1 MRIFEANVTERE
13 EYLVDLKLPDGL
25 TVDDAK
31 RLFHEMC
38 LVRRFDE
45 TVRDL
50 WKAGV
55 IYGVAHAYIG
65 EEAVAAGACAAIKPD
80 DIITSTHRGHGHTIG
95 KGADVKRMMAELLGK
110 YEGYNHGKGG
120 SMHIAD
126 VKNGM
131 LGATGIV
138 GSSLPIAVGAA
149 YAANYYENGKVVLC
163 FHGDGATNQGVWHEA
178 LNMAAAWNL
187 PVVFIIENNGMAIS
201 TEITST
207 TKEHALYKRAMA
219 YGIPAILVDGLN
231 VFDVYSAVREAVS
244 RARSGQGPTLI
255 EARCIRFMGHF
266 VADDQPYRDLKK
278 VNALWEK
285 EPLIRMEQ
293 FLVGNGIASKE
304 EVDKIRN
311 HASKEIEKAVE
322 YAKNECTEPSMD
334 LLYTDLYANGEI
346 IK

>member
-1 MRIFEANVTERE
+1 MKLFEANVEERE
-13 EYLVDLKLPDGL
+13 EYLVDLALAEGL
-25 TVDDAK
+25 TADDAK
-31 RLFHEMC
+31 RLYYQMC

-65 EEAVAAGACAAIKPD
+65 EEAVGIGACAAIKPD

-149 YAANYYENGKVVLC
+149 YAAKYHKDGKVVLC

-187 PVVFIIENNGMAIS
+187 PVVFIIENNGIAIS
-201 TEITST
+201 TEITTT
-207 TKEHALYKRAMA
+207 TKEHSLYKRAVA
-219 YGIPAILVDGLN
+219 YGIPAILADGLN
-231 VFDVYSAVREAVS
+231 VFDVYAAVKEATA
-244 RARSGQGPTLI
+244 RARGGQGPTLI
-255 EARCIRFMGHF
+255 EARCIRYMGHF
-266 VADDQPYRDLKK
+266 VADDQPYRDISK
-278 VNALWEK
+278 VNAAWEN
-285 EPLIRMEQ
+285 EPLVRMER
-293 FLVGNGIASKE
+293 FLVGSGTASQGE
-304 EVDKIRN
+304 ADEIRGR
-311 HASKEIEKAVE
+311 ASKEIADAVE
-322 YAKNECTEPSMD
+322 YAQNKCTEPGMD